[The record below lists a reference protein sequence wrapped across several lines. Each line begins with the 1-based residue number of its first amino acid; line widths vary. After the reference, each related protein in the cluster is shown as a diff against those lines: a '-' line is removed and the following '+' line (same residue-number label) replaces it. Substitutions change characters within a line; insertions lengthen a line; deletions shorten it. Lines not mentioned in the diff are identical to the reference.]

1 MKLLYGQI
9 ILYLLY
15 DTILNNYASAGKV
28 QNRPIVSINLRQ
40 GGFMK
45 LLYGQIILYL
55 LYDTILN
62 NYASAGKVQNRPI
75 VSINLCQGGVHEV
88 VVWTNHSPFAL

>member
-28 QNRPIVSINLRQ
+28 QNRR
-40 GGFMK
+40 
-45 LLYGQIILYL
+45 
-55 LYDTILN
+55 
-62 NYASAGKVQNRPI
+62 I
-75 VSINLCQGGVHEV
+75 VSINLCQGRVHEV
-88 VVWTNHSPFAL
+88 VVWTNHSLFAL